1 MNMTNDHTIL
11 LYNSQ
16 KDQSLLLWWNI
27 DTEDAVNYIIDINNL
42 FYDMYD
48 IPIPLDTWRYI
59 LNKLFNAIDLTSIMP
74 VLTKQYQTDI
84 ANLLIQ
90 NQNLYAPTLQ
100 KTLNVEGDQ
109 TEYTLVTTIL
119 VDRLTNTIQNDDAIQ
134 LSKTQT
140 QWLLNVFTG
149 KIKVNDSANNQRK

>member
-48 IPIPLDTWRYI
+48 IPIPLGTWRYI
-59 LNKLFNAIDLTSIMP
+59 LNKLFNTIDLTSIMP

-84 ANLLIQ
+84 ANLLAQ
-90 NQNLYAPTLQ
+90 NQNLSTSTLQ

>member
-1 MNMTNDHTIL
+1 MNMANDHTIL

-84 ANLLIQ
+84 TNLLAQ
-90 NQNLYAPTLQ
+90 NQKLNSPTLQ
-100 KTLNVEGDQ
+100 KTLNIDNDP
-109 TEYTLVTTIL
+109 TDYTLVTTVL
-119 VDRLTNTIQNDDAIQ
+119 VDNLTDTIQNDNAIQ
-134 LSKTQT
+134 LNKTQT

>member
-1 MNMTNDHTIL
+1 MDMTNDHTIL

-48 IPIPLDTWRYI
+48 IPIPLGTWRYI
-59 LNKLFNAIDLTSIMP
+59 LNKLFNTIDLTSIMP

-84 ANLLIQ
+84 ANLLAQ
-90 NQNLYAPTLQ
+90 NQNLSTSTLQ

>member
-90 NQNLYAPTLQ
+90 NQNLSAPTLQ
-100 KTLNVEGDQ
+100 KNLNVEGDQ

-140 QWLLNVFTG
+140 RWLLNVFTG

>member
-1 MNMTNDHTIL
+1 MNTTNDHTIL

-90 NQNLYAPTLQ
+90 NQNLSAPTLQ
-100 KTLNVEGDQ
+100 KNLNVEGDQ

-140 QWLLNVFTG
+140 RWLLNVFTG